1 VRGPLLRRRP
11 ERALD
16 AACREVEATVSRVT
30 RIVLHASAL
39 ADRLDAGAAVDGPL
53 GPVQAGHVRV
63 LREAAESGRRVVQQ
77 LALAADEGQPGR

>member
-1 VRGPLLRRRP
+1 M
-11 ERALD
+11 E

-39 ADRLDAGAAVDGPL
+39 ADRLDAGAAVTGPL

-63 LREAAESGRRVVQQ
+63 LRDAADSGRRVVQQ
-77 LALAADEGQPGR
+77 LALAADQGPGGR